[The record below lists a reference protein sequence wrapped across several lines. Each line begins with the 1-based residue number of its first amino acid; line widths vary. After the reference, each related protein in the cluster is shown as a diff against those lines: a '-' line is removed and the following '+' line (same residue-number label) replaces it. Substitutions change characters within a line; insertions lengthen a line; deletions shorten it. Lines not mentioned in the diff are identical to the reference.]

1 LGCVIEIWAA
11 LPWAGPN
18 AFYGVGARDLAR
30 RYESLGVTGVVQG
43 DHPFIPTAPYTSPIA
58 AMAAECLTVLTTVAA
73 HSDRLRIA
81 TLVANVGIQHPL
93 FLLRKFANLALI
105 HGGER
110 IYAGLGA
117 GWSRRGFEALGL
129 EMPSHRERLDR
140 LEEAVRLARE
150 LFDRGAADVRGD
162 HVVASEVPLAPRPEV
177 PPRLLLGGG
186 SSRLLALAGRYADH
200 LDLAAPS
207 HRKSSNEFQRKLLT
221 TTSDLEDAARAARD
235 AAAAAERHELTL
247 SVLTTHVVF
256 CAASQIASEERSI
269 CEAVALTPRP
279 LGDCPFVL
287 VGEPQR
293 MAEAIRERQARIGLS
308 WIVLPHDAVDRFCSE
323 VAPLLT

>member
-1 LGCVIEIWAA
+1 VIQIWAA

-93 FLLRKFANLALI
+93 FLLRKFANLAVI

-117 GWSRRGFEALGL
+117 GWSRRGFEAVGL
-129 EMPSHRERLDR
+129 EMPSHRARLDR
-140 LEEAVRLARE
+140 LEETVHLARE
-150 LFDRGAADVRGD
+150 LFDRGAADVHGD
-162 HVVASEVPLAPRPEV
+162 HVVASEVPLAPRPDT
-177 PPRLLLGGG
+177 PARLLLGGG
-186 SSRLLALAGRYADH
+186 SPRLLALAGRYADH

-221 TTSDLEDAARAARD
+221 TTADLEDAARAARD
-235 AAAAAERHELTL
+235 AAATARGARGELTL
-247 SVLTTHVVF
+247 SMLMTNVLF
-256 CAASQIASEERSI
+256 CAESQVASEERAI
-269 CEAVALTPRP
+269 CDAVALPPRS
-279 LGDCPFVL
+279 LDDCPFVL

-293 MAEAIRERQARIGLS
+293 MVDAIRERQARLGLS

-323 VAPLLT
+323 VAPHLT

>member
-1 LGCVIEIWAA
+1 VLQIWAA

-18 AFYGVGARDLAR
+18 AFYGVGARELAR

-110 IYAGLGA
+110 VYAGLGA
-117 GWSRRGFEALGL
+117 GWSRRGFEAVGL
-129 EMPSHRERLDR
+129 ELPSHRERLDR
-140 LEEAVRLARE
+140 LEEAVHLARE
-150 LFDRGAADVRGD
+150 LFDRGAADVHGE

-186 SSRLLALAGRYADH
+186 SPRLLALAGRYADH

-221 TTSDLEDAARAARD
+221 TTADLEGAARAARD
-235 AAAAAERHELTL
+235 AAASTRGAQAEITL
-247 SVLTTHVVF
+247 SVLMTNVVF
-256 CAASQIASEERSI
+256 CAESQVASEERAI
-269 CEAVALTPRP
+269 CEAVALPPRR

-293 MAEAIRERQARIGLS
+293 MADAIRERQARIGLS
-308 WIVLPHDAVDRFCSE
+308 WIVIPHGAVDRFCSE

>member
-1 LGCVIEIWAA
+1 MIQIWAA

-30 RYESLGVTGVVQG
+30 RYESLGVVGVVQG
-43 DHPFIPTAPYTSPIA
+43 DHPFIPTAHYTSPVA

-105 HGGER
+105 HGGDR
-110 IYAGLGA
+110 VYAGLGA
-117 GWSRRGFEALGL
+117 GWSRRGFEAVGL

-150 LFDRGAADVRGD
+150 LFDRGAADVHGD
-162 HVVASEVPLAPRPEV
+162 HVVAAEVPLAPRPEA

-186 SSRLLALAGRYADH
+186 SPRLLALAGRYADH

-221 TTSDLEDAARAARD
+221 TTADLEGAARAARD
-235 AAAAAERHELTL
+235 AATAGGRAWDEVTL
-247 SVLTTHVVF
+247 SVLTTNVVF
-256 CAASQIASEERSI
+256 CAESQVASEERAI
-269 CEAVALTPRP
+269 CEAVALPTRQ

-293 MAEAIRERQARIGLS
+293 MADAIRERQARIGLS
-308 WIVLPHDAVDRFCSE
+308 WIVLPYDAVDRFCSD